1 MKLDILD
8 VMDIILPPFNERV
21 DWNTELESASNNALF
36 K

>member
-8 VMDIILPPFNERV
+8 VLNIILPPFYEQ
-21 DWNTELESASNNALF
+21 DWNSESYNALF